1 MDVCG
6 NAIVYNSK
14 KRRKE
19 LNTHCMGTDINYLI
33 YINIVEKFTSIKIKM
48 SGRELCLTDV

>member
-6 NAIVYNSK
+6 DAIVYNSK

-19 LNTHCMGTDINYLI
+19 LNAHCMGTDINYLI